1 MTLVTLCH
9 FPLELVEEVF
19 EEHDVVLS
27 LFGYRNPLAHPRGY
41 AHRDLKP
48 ANILFTKAGNKLLD
62 LGLAKLQRAGALMP
76 RPEVSECV
84 ASWKCW
90 CRRVITATF
99 GSRGERKS
107 FRHECR
113 TIPKG

>member
-62 LGLAKLQRAGALMP
+62 LGLAKLATGRGTHAPARGF
-76 RPEVSECV
+76 
-84 ASWKCW
+84 
-90 CRRVITATF
+90 RV
-99 GSRGERKS
+99 
-107 FRHECR
+107 CC
-113 TIPKG
+113 